1 MRYIEEGI
9 DKYGIQVWFVLQ
21 EARLIGMYYTE
32 QEAKDHL

>member
-21 EARLIGMYYTE
+21 EAGLIGMYYTE
-32 QEAKDHL
+32 QEAKDQL